1 MKTLT
6 LIIFMV
12 IFLSILYTM
21 YRRHKDQTYEERRKR
36 YIFWREWEI
45 KNEKMRKQY
54 SQRVKKEFERM
65 KAKHGIE

>member
-1 MKTLT
+1 MA
-6 LIIFMV
+6 

-21 YRRHKDQTYEERRKR
+21 YRRHKDQTYEERRKK

-54 SQRVKKEFERM
+54 TQRVKKEFERM

>member
-1 MKTLT
+1 MKTIT
-6 LIIFMV
+6 LITFMA

-21 YRRHKDQTYEERRKR
+21 YRRHKDQTYEERKRK

-65 KAKHGIE
+65 KIKHGIN

>member
-1 MKTLT
+1 MKTIT
-6 LIIFMV
+6 LIIFIA

-21 YRRHKDQTYEERRKR
+21 YRRHKDQTYEERRKK

-45 KNEKMRKQY
+45 KNEMMRKQY
-54 SQRVKKEFERM
+54 SQRVQKEFERM

>member
-6 LIIFMV
+6 LIIFIA

-21 YRRHKDQTYEERRKR
+21 YQSHREKNQEERRRR